1 MLKLRYLHKFLKL
14 TQPFPLFT
22 SLVTSTCFL
31 AVSSYSLLTCFA
43 AAISRNSTH
52 FLQFCLNRTPFRV
65 PPLSPPSRGSLS
77 LPGSFAA
84 LCLRIA
90 ALRSSWCTV
99 QFACQWMVRRRA
111 LQLQMC
117 ITTSLYLMMCTSALA
132 HWPCTPVCVA
142 HCLCSHTESTLRDK
156 MKFHRLLYMGDLPSL
171 SSRR

>member
-31 AVSSYSLLTCFA
+31 AVSSYSTLTCFA

-77 LPGSFAA
+77 LPGSFVA
-84 LCLRIA
+84 LCLRIT
-90 ALRSSWCTV
+90 ALRSSWGTV
-99 QFACQWMVRRRA
+99 QFACQWIVRRRA
-111 LQLQMC
+111 LQLQLQLHIC
-117 ITTSLYLMMCTSALA
+117 LGTLAL
-132 HWPCTPVCVA
+132 HS
-142 HCLCSHTESTLRDK
+142 CLCCSLPLLSH
-156 MKFHRLLYMGDLPSL
+156 
-171 SSRR
+171 